1 MRAAR
6 VLVALVPD
14 WPAVA
19 AGCPPDTPAAVVYAN
34 RVLAATA
41 AARADGVKPGLRR
54 REAQSRSPGLSVVAA
69 DNGRDA
75 RMWEPVVAA
84 VEELTPS
91 VEVIAPGVVAF
102 ATVGPSRYF
111 GGDLALAG
119 RVADR
124 VDTAM
129 GQAGCRVGVADGLF
143 TARLAAAAMGD
154 RQLSVVPLG
163 ASRAWLSDFG
173 VGSLGTGY
181 EDLADLLTRLGIRT
195 LGELAALP
203 APSVLGRFGPAGATA
218 HRLARGLDDRMLQ
231 ARTPPPELVVSTEL
245 DPAEQRVDAIAFVA
259 KALADD
265 LQDRLH
271 SAGLAATKVA
281 IEIET
286 EHGEH
291 QVRHWRHEGTLTA
304 AALSERARWQLEG
317 WMMDSRA
324 PTGGVSLVRLIPEE
338 VRPDRGR
345 QLGFWGGLADVDER
359 AARALARVQ
368 GLLGPEAV
376 VIASLAGG
384 RGFAEQVRLVPWGDS
399 PEAGPPGT
407 DLPPWPGRLAMPSPA
422 VVYQPARPAQLNDG
436 DGQPVQVSARGVISA
451 PPSALS
457 LDGGRWQDVV
467 AWAGP
472 WPLEERWW
480 EGGGRR
486 RARLQIML
494 EGGRAHVVSLESGK
508 WWLEASYD

>member
-1 MRAAR
+1 MRAPR

-19 AGCPPDTPAAVVYAN
+19 AGCPPDTPAAVVFAN
-34 RVLAATA
+34 RVLAATS
-41 AARADGVKPGLRR
+41 AARADGVTPGLRR
-54 REAQSRSPGLSVVAA
+54 REAQSRSPGLSVIAA
-69 DNGRDA
+69 DRGRDA
-75 RMWEPVVAA
+75 RVWEPVVAA

-91 VEVIAPGVVAF
+91 VEVIAPGAVAF
-102 ATVGPSRYF
+102 ATIGPSRYF

-119 RVADR
+119 RVADL
-124 VDTAM
+124 VDTAI
-129 GQAGCRVGVADGLF
+129 GQVGCRVGVADGLF
-143 TARLAAAAMGD
+143 TAQLAAAAVGD
-154 RQLSVVPLG
+154 PRVAVVPPG
-163 ASRAWLSDFG
+163 ASRPWLSGFG
-173 VGSLGTGY
+173 VGSLGAGY

-195 LGELAALP
+195 LGDLAALP
-203 APSVLGRFGPAGATA
+203 APSVLGRFGTAGATA
-218 HRLARGLDDRMLQ
+218 HRLARGLDDRMLH
-231 ARTPPPELVVSTEL
+231 ARTPPPDLIVSTEL
-245 DPAEQRVDAIAFVA
+245 DPPEQRVDTVAFVA

-286 EHGEH
+286 EHAER
-291 QVRHWRHEGTLTA
+291 QIRHWRHEGTLTA

-317 WMMDSRA
+317 WMMDRKA
-324 PTGGVSLVRLIPEE
+324 PTGGVSLIRLTPEE
-338 VRPDRGR
+338 VRPDRGS
-345 QLGFWGGLADVDER
+345 QLGFWGGLADIDER

-368 GLLGPEAV
+368 GLLGTEAV
-376 VIASLAGG
+376 VTASLSGG

-399 PEAGPPGT
+399 PSGDSPQAG
-407 DLPPWPGRLAMPSPA
+407 PWPGRLAMPSPA
-422 VVYQPARPAQLNDG
+422 VVYQPAKPVQLNDG
-436 DGQPVQVSARGVISA
+436 DGQPVKVSARGAISA
-451 PPSALS
+451 PPSAFS
-457 LDGGRWQDVV
+457 PAGGQWVGVV

-486 RARLQIML
+486 RARLQIMV
-494 EGGRAHVVSLESGK
+494 EDGRAHVVSIEYGR